1 MFSGLDILPLEG
13 ARGPMHL
20 PGQVDILDRP
30 ADPDCEAGAQ
40 LWSLHQGSQTPGR
53 ITAALG
59 DFQLKSAREGGYAAI
74 PLGQS
79 LGSAGRGAGILV
91 RADRSCL
98 VFRTVDRKAWGRGPE
113 PHRMIEFLP
122 IVLRLPPL
130 LPYGDACAVEPAL
143 CLSAGKPC
151 IRFTAIARTDDPV
164 SPDDATE
171 IERALGAQLCWE
183 ATAWGNILDE
193 LSPIDPQGTWPA
205 AFPRCDISPGDL
217 KRFEAHARRAARFV
231 LDQEQYLLRGLALRV
246 ISGRRLQGGVAPA
259 RLSLR
264 LDAEGPHVVPAQE
277 HDRIMRRLSR
287 LLFRGEFSAD
297 RLTAQEIRPGKNGAA
312 GLDRISLINLSL
324 TGPASNH
331 ERLELLAE
339 FGDQEG

>member
-1 MFSGLDILPLEG
+1 MFAGLDILPLEG

-40 LWSLHQGSQTPGR
+40 LWTLHQGSQTPGR
-53 ITAALG
+53 ITAALA
-59 DFQLKSAREGGYAAI
+59 DFQMKSARAAGYAAI

-98 VFRTVDRKAWGRGPE
+98 VFRTLDRKAWGRGPE

-122 IVLRLPPL
+122 VVLRLSPL
-130 LPYGDACAVEPAL
+130 LPYGDACAVAPAL
-143 CLSAGKPC
+143 CLGEGKPH
-151 IRFTAIARTDDPV
+151 IRFTAITRKQDPIA
-164 SPDDATE
+164 PNDASE
-171 IERALGAQLCWE
+171 IERTLGAQLCWE
-183 ATAWGNILDE
+183 ATAWGNVLDDLPP
-193 LSPIDPQGTWPA
+193 LSPGGTWPA
-205 AFPRCDISPGDL
+205 AFPHCDIAQDALRRL
-217 KRFEAHARRAARFV
+217 KAHARRAARFV
-231 LDQEQYLLRGLALRV
+231 LDQEQALLRGLALRV

-259 RLSLR
+259 RLSMR
-264 LDAEGPHVVPAQE
+264 LDAAGPHVVPAQE

-287 LLFRGEFSAD
+287 LVFRGEFSAD
-297 RLTAQEIRPGKNGAA
+297 RLTAQEIREGKNGAA
-312 GLDRISLINLSL
+312 GLDRVSLINLNLS
-324 TGPASNH
+324 GPASNH

-339 FGDQEG
+339 FGNEED